1 MLLGWYVARNYDP
14 GGSTVSM
21 NTTHRTERY
30 HLVCREC
37 SLERLYDAAPD
48 ADALSRD
55 HVAATGHRVVVD
67 RIA

>member
-1 MLLGWYVARNYDP
+1 
-14 GGSTVSM
+14 M